1 MPEPIV
7 LTKPNGERLVKL
19 EAINAFLQPLGAKL
33 WPLDLANLPGPVRA
47 ALEREQMS
55 EQEAALIKAF
65 FLLPRERLLDLMA
78 ECGREPHVPGGGALE
93 TRVLP
98 HDYIYP
104 NLMQITATNVPTL
117 YDKMHINHAQDGT
130 GVDEFAQ
137 FLHGWGM
144 YLRHRLPDGTEWEMK
159 LNCPSNE
166 QGWLIYYE
174 GKHPHLG
181 SPAQCSPGSKF
192 LVQVIGPP
200 VWTMEYVE

>member
-1 MPEPIV
+1 ME
-7 LTKPNGERLVKL
+7 LK
-19 EAINAFLQPLGAKL
+19 AINDFLVPQGTKI

-47 ALEREQMS
+47 ALDREQMS

-65 FLLPRERLLDLMA
+65 FLLPRERLLELIA
-78 ECGREPHVPGGGALE
+78 ECGREPHVPNGGALE

-98 HDYIYP
+98 HDYTYP
-104 NLMQITATNVPTL
+104 SLMQITAKEPPTQFDQL
-117 YDKMHINHAQDGT
+117 HRNHAEDGT

-137 FLHGWGM
+137 ILRGWGF

-159 LNCPSNE
+159 LSCPSDE
-166 QGWLIYYE
+166 QGWLIAYE

-181 SPAQCSPGSKF
+181 SPAECSPGSKF